1 MLKLQLVPYVL
12 RQRIWMTLS
21 SLYVQLESHYRP
33 NRVCVSEWRGKLN
46 APLSTVQWNNPSEG
60 KGENC
65 RKSNSKRKPS
75 KRLDYRSCLDHF
87 LANGQQQAHSYIR
100 QMLRFQSRKLW
111 GREVIIRECVVQCN
125 DLQASH
131 CRKLHRGKIMYE
143 MSYRIEKSCHRCY
156 NFFEVNTTSTGE
168 QTSSRFCVTKQVRKK
183 VTTSSKRN
191 FRHYCSAF
199 TDSSMKIFIV
209 TVGFCNRFWKSTHSG
224 EVSIWL
230 TYFRD
235 KII

>member
-1 MLKLQLVPYVL
+1 MLTLQLFPYVL

-21 SLYVQLESHYRP
+21 FSIRSESHYRS

-46 APLSTVQWNNPSEG
+46 APLSRVQWNNPSES
-60 KGENC
+60 KGRNC

-75 KRLDYRSCLDHF
+75 KSLDYRSCLDHF
-87 LANGQQQAHSYIR
+87 LANGQHQAHSY
-100 QMLRFQSRKLW
+100 MLRFQSRKLS

-125 DLQASH
+125 DLQALH

-143 MSYRIEKSCHRCY
+143 MSYRIEQSCHRCY
-156 NFFEVNTTSTGE
+156 SFFEVNTTSTGE

-183 VTTSSKRN
+183 ATTSSKRN
-191 FRHYCSAF
+191 FTHYCSAF

-209 TVGFCNRFWKSTHSG
+209 TVRFCNRFWKSTHSG
-224 EVSIWL
+224 EVSVWL